1 MRNHCVLSRKLSLEI
16 ELRLWKQI
24 ALIPKLKHLKKR
36 YRMKGIR
43 KMVGKNIKEVMQKIT
58 SNYKNTNVGIK
69 RVYDDE

>member
-24 ALIPKLKHLKKR
+24 ALIPKLKHLKKC

-43 KMVGKNIKEVMQKIT
+43 KMMGKNIKEVMQKTT
-58 SNYKNTNVGIK
+58 SNYINTNVGIK